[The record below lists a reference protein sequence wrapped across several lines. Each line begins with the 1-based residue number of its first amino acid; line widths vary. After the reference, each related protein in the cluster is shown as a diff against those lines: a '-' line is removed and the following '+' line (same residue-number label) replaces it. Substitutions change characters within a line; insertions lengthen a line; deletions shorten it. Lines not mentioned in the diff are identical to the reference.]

1 MLVDRTVALTAALW
15 APNWGVW
22 MVAKLAGSSAVR
34 MGDSMAARWAD
45 CWAVHLVALMAQPKA
60 LQMGARL
67 ALALVASMA
76 VWTVSSLD
84 LWMVAQL
91 AILLAGKK
99 ILRKAAHWA
108 ALMVVVLLAAP
119 MDGSKV
125 AAVVAACLVAW
136 KALQLPA
143 ASVDLKVDL

>member
-1 MLVDRTVALTAALW
+1 
-15 APNWGVW
+15 
-22 MVAKLAGSSAVR
+22 
-34 MGDSMAARWAD
+34 MGDSMAVRWAD
-45 CWAVHLVALMAQPKA
+45 CWAIHLVALMAQPKA

-99 ILRKAAHWA
+99 IVRKAAHWA